1 MRETKRIS
9 PAEHRKQIKAYTKE
23 KPHYDVYA
31 EVLKRVL
38 TNACAVSVPEASVQ
52 SRAKTVSSFAEK
64 CVRRYAKY
72 PDGVR
77 QLTDL
82 CGARVVVQSQQRVQA
97 VREFIEA
104 NFEIDE
110 KETRPSR

>member
-1 MRETKRIS
+1 
-9 PAEHRKQIKAYTKE
+9 
-23 KPHYDVYA
+23 
-31 EVLKRVL
+31 
-38 TNACAVSVPEASVQ
+38 VQ
-52 SRAKTVSSFAEK
+52 SRAKTVSSLAEK

-72 PDGVR
+72 PDAVR

-110 KETRPSR
+110 KEARPSR